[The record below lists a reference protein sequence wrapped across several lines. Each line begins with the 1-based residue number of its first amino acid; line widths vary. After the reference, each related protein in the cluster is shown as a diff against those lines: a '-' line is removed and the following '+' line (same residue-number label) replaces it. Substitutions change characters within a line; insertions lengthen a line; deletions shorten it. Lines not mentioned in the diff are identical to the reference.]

1 MCGSLEFKKA
11 QDPKNRILG
20 FFSGM
25 KGVLMSVDRKM
36 YGFGREFPGK
46 NSLGETPFEREVL
59 FACRWV
65 RESGSDSFFVFG
77 DSQVMQNI
85 LDYLGGEDVRSIGSE
100 NHTGL
105 ITSGV
110 RKFLK
115 EKNLDGVDIE
125 VESMGNG
132 TCDYQVRL
140 SRSKHETK
148 S

>member
-1 MCGSLEFKKA
+1 
-11 QDPKNRILG
+11 
-20 FFSGM
+20 
-25 KGVLMSVDRKM
+25 MSVDRKM

-46 NSLGETPFEREVL
+46 NSLGETSFEREVL

-65 RESGSDSFFVFG
+65 RKSGSDSFFVFG
-77 DSQVMQNI
+77 DSQAMLNI
-85 LDYLGGEDVRSIGSE
+85 LDYLGCEEVESIGSD

-125 VESMGNG
+125 VESMENG
-132 TCDYQVRL
+132 THDFQVRL
-140 SRSKHETK
+140 SKLNSETN